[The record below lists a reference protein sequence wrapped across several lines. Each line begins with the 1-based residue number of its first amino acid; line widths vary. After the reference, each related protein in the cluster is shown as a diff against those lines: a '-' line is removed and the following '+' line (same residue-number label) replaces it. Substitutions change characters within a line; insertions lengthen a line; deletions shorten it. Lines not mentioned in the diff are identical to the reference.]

1 MSIRPCRVW
10 SEPPAPGAVHVARD
24 RVHLEG
30 SVAGDEARLRF
41 HRYQPTASLGR
52 FEAVCQSVREDYCA
66 ETGIPVVRRLTGGG
80 ALYLAP
86 EQCCLSLTL
95 PRHWLGDGDT
105 LTALMA
111 RLNRALARA
120 LQSLGVPA
128 RTAFPNDLEVDGRKL
143 GSGFLAMDAESV
155 LYQAVLLEDL
165 DTETLLKV
173 LRAPREKLSSQGIL
187 SARQRFITLGEL
199 PGEAPDMEA
208 AKAAVTQSLMKELA
222 LDAVAAPPERWM
234 ALDPGR
240 APPAVDPA
248 LQEDWSDGSK
258 DRWEAFL
265 PTAGGVLHLRLTPD
279 TEGRVVQEAVFAGAV
294 HVSPP
299 DLFRSLADAITGAP
313 VDAAE
318 VRLIRRLRTHAGQT
332 PGFGPDELSLLL
344 RLALGRRSEQALGL
358 SNWQANRLMVHRV
371 TGNETAR
378 QILDRA
384 TVMLVPYCAKP
395 AWCRW
400 RHEDGCPECGACEV
414 GEAYR
419 LARER
424 GLEVVTITQYE
435 HLCDVLEQ
443 MQARGVPAYVGMCCR
458 HFYLKRI
465 HAFRN
470 AGIPAVLMDIS
481 GSNCYE
487 LGQEDEAYAGRFTA
501 EAQLDGEL
509 LEQVMVW
516 VPKMPGQS

>member
-1 MSIRPCRVW
+1 VI
-10 SEPPAPGAVHVARD
+10 
-24 RVHLEG
+24 
-30 SVAGDEARLRF
+30 
-41 HRYQPTASLGR
+41 
-52 FEAVCQSVREDYCA
+52 
-66 ETGIPVVRRLTGGG
+66 
-80 ALYLAP
+80 
-86 EQCCLSLTL
+86 
-95 PRHWLGDGDT
+95 
-105 LTALMA
+105 
-111 RLNRALARA
+111 
-120 LQSLGVPA
+120 
-128 RTAFPNDLEVDGRKL
+128 
-143 GSGFLAMDAESV
+143 
-155 LYQAVLLEDL
+155 
-165 DTETLLKV
+165 
-173 LRAPREKLSSQGIL
+173 EK
-187 SARQRFITLGEL
+187 
-199 PGEAPDMEA
+199 
-208 AKAAVTQSLMKELA
+208 
-222 LDAVAAPPERWM
+222 
-234 ALDPGR
+234 
-240 APPAVDPA
+240 
-248 LQEDWSDGSK
+248 
-258 DRWEAFL
+258 
-265 PTAGGVLHLRLTPD
+265 
-279 TEGRVVQEAVFAGAV
+279 AVFAGAV

-299 DLFRSLADAITGAP
+299 DLFRSLADALTGAP
-313 VDAAE
+313 LDAAE
-318 VRLIRRLRTHAGQT
+318 VRLIRRLRTEAGQT

-443 MQARGVPAYVGMCCR
+443 MRARGVPAYVGMCCR

-465 HAFRN
+465 HAFRH
-470 AGIPAVLMDIS
+470 AGMPAVLMDIS

-487 LGQEDEAYAGRFTA
+487 LGQEDEAYEGRFTA

-509 LEQVMVW
+509 LEKVMVW
-516 VPKMPGQS
+516 VPKLPDSS